1 MLPRILSVQCKWEGC
16 NYFLSGLLRV
26 SKRMGVGG
34 EKTTRI
40 LDPIWGGFGDSVGER
55 EEVKLRMEL
64 DPGLGKKEPR
74 HVRAPSLMAQ
84 SRQSL

>member
-1 MLPRILSVQCKWEGC
+1 MLPRVPSVQCKWEGC
-16 NYFLSGLLRV
+16 DYFLSGLLRV

-55 EEVKLRMEL
+55 EEVKLKMEL
-64 DPGLGKKEPR
+64 DPGLGKKDPG
-74 HVRAPSLMAQ
+74 M
-84 SRQSL
+84 